1 MEGYIPSVYEN
12 AFVSGNSITL
22 INKNTTDISCCSLK
36 LRDKNNSDVIVN
48 VTTIHDNKTF
58 SINKNIEQSIM
69 CIDTCGNNL
78 DQYLQNGVIT
88 YMRGT
93 QVYTGEVKQGIFV
106 YGSQVDDFHTIN
118 KDTIWTITLSA
129 TQEMDSQLQEARR
142 TIKTL
147 EERISA
153 IEKRLS

>member
-1 MEGYIPSVYEN
+1 
-12 AFVSGNSITL
+12 
-22 INKNTTDISCCSLK
+22 
-36 LRDKNNSDVIVN
+36 
-48 VTTIHDNKTF
+48 
-58 SINKNIEQSIM
+58 
-69 CIDTCGNNL
+69 
-78 DQYLQNGVIT
+78 
-88 YMRGT
+88 MRGT

-106 YGSQVDDFHTIN
+106 YGIEVDDFHTIN

-142 TIKTL
+142 TIRTL